1 MPKKSDSLN
10 EINFYD
16 DENHFY
22 EDFWKTRKYEHFS
35 EVLAINKLLK
45 NKHFK
50 TAMDFG
56 GGYGRLSD
64 TLLKFSDQVILVD
77 PSKKQLDIAKKKF
90 ESKGQKIKYVLLDKK
105 DYVPSEDNSLDLLIM
120 VRVSHHIIDPTK
132 LFKDI
137 FRAVKPG
144 GYIIVEVASNAH
156 FLNRMKLLA
165 KLKTPSKTPVKVGS
179 VANGIKDTT
188 PFVNHNP
195 TTIIKQLEESGFKF
209 ISKLSVSNYRSTYL
223 KNKFDT
229 EKLVKL
235 EKLSQKSLSYVNFGP
250 SIFILLK
257 KD

>member
-45 NKHFK
+45 NKHFE

-64 TLLKFSDQVILVD
+64 ILLKFSDQVILVD

-90 ESKGQKIKYVLLDKK
+90 KENQRIEYVLLDKK
-105 DYVPSEDNSLDLLIM
+105 DYIPSQDNSLDLLVM
-120 VRVSHHIIDPTK
+120 VRVSHHIIDPRK

-137 FRAVKPG
+137 YRALKPG

-156 FLNRMKLLA
+156 FLNRMKLLT
-165 KLKTPSKTPVKVGS
+165 KLKTPSKDPVRVGS

-195 TTIIKQLEESGFKF
+195 STIIKQLQESGFQYHN
-209 ISKLSVSNYRSTYL
+209 KLSVSNFRSSYL
-223 KNKFDT
+223 KNRFNT

-235 EKLSQKSLSYVNFGP
+235 ENMSQKSLSYLNFGP

-257 KD
+257 KI